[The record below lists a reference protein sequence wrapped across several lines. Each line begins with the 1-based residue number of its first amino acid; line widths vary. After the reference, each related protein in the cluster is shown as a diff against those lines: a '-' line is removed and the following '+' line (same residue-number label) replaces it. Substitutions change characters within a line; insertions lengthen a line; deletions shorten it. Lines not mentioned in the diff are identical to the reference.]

1 MTTVLFL
8 HLTTNAKDETMSTL
22 SETQWLSFSGGSFI
36 EIIRD
41 HIPSR
46 CIHFRH
52 IFAFQ
57 TSRTFQVSQQQQ
69 AIGAKATTVRHGIR
83 LFLRRRGLPGQ
94 SWPTGIQG
102 TRSGGPNDEPLL
114 QHKVTGL
121 GNKPMELTKEKSLA
135 MIAGWMARIGQIT
148 KNCLEIKLQHATR
161 YN

>member
-114 QHKVTGL
+114 QHQSHRPGEQTHGTHQ
-121 GNKPMELTKEKSLA
+121 GKESSNDC
-135 MIAGWMARIGQIT
+135 GVDGQNWPDY
-148 KNCLEIKLQHATR
+148 KKLSRNQTTTC
-161 YN
+161 Y